1 MEEKKVRYEYM
12 SERQDVSHR
21 EDAGLRIN
29 DMSRNGWEFTFAFSV
44 PNRSDSAIFIYRKE
58 IED

>member
-1 MEEKKVRYEYM
+1 M

-44 PNRSDSAIFIYRKE
+44 PNRSDSAIFMYRKE